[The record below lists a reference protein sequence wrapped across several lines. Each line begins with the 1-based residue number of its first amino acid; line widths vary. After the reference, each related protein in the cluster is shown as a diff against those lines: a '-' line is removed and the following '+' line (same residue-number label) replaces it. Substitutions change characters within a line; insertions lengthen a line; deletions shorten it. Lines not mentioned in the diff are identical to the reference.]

1 MGGGNPAPG
10 GLAAD
15 DRQVLVR
22 IICDDRYLLL
32 SAADEVLGRYHFPSD
47 NDLGIF
53 KS

>member
-22 IICDDRYLLL
+22 IICDDRYLL